1 LPTAAEDHQTK
12 NAEAITNSGAGI
24 LVSDAAIENSIT
36 EIINRL
42 LSQPDEVKKMGMA
55 AARSGRTDATKKI
68 ADIILNDAQ
77 QI

>member
-1 LPTAAEDHQTK
+1 
-12 NAEAITNSGAGI
+12 
-24 LVSDAAIENSIT
+24 
-36 EIINRL
+36 